1 MPSKL
6 ARGASG
12 DGMAWLLSRLPPDP
26 TASGSDGGA
35 TTFDRTVEAR
45 VLALQQRFGIAA
57 DGVVGPETMFA
68 LSSLEADGPHL
79 ARGVP

>member
-1 MPSKL
+1 MPGKL
-6 ARGASG
+6 TRGDAG
-12 DGMAWLLSRLPPDP
+12 EGMHWLLGRLPAEANPG
-26 TASGSDGGA
+26 GSPQS

-45 VLALQQRFGIAA
+45 VRNLQQRFGIAA

-68 LSSLEADGPHL
+68 LSSLETEGPHL